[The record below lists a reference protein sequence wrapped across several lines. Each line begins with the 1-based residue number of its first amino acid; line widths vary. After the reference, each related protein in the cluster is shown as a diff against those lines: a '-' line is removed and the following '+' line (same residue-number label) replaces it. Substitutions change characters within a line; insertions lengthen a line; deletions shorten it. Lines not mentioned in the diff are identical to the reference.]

1 MAQSVSVT
9 EEQLAHI
16 AVLAEVLRGE
26 ALPAERAMI
35 LAQMAAENACA
46 FCNRADIPAEMEQAV
61 ARVMLELE
69 NPCEDVS
76 RVQRGDTAVTY
87 RSAQGG
93 VQAVLRPFCRL
104 GTVGEDEV

>member
-1 MAQSVSVT
+1 MKRFYT
-9 EEQLAHI
+9 DQLRRIWHM
-16 AVLAEVLRGE
+16 AEVLSGE
-26 ALPAERAMI
+26 KISEERAMI

-93 VQAVLRPFCRL
+93 VQAALRPFCRL